1 MGKVRKKRSMQ
12 APTSERVIH
21 GLEDGL
27 VTDRQKVASEL
38 R

>member
-1 MGKVRKKRSMQ
+1 MQ
-12 APTSERVIH
+12 APTSERVIP
-21 GLEDGL
+21 GLEDDL

>member
-1 MGKVRKKRSMQ
+1 MQ

-21 GLEDGL
+21 GLEDDL
-27 VTDRQKVASEL
+27 VTDRQKVALEL

>member
-1 MGKVRKKRSMQ
+1 MQ

>member
-1 MGKVRKKRSMQ
+1 MLT
-12 APTSERVIH
+12 PTSERVIH

>member
-1 MGKVRKKRSMQ
+1 MEKARKKRSMQ
-12 APTSERVIH
+12 APTSERIIH
-21 GLEDGL
+21 RLRDDP